1 MEKNGNVNEYSSLS
15 MEAERP
21 KTTNKKLGVVALAM
35 LTFYSGNVYR
45 QNISMI
51 KQITNDFCYF

>member
-21 KTTNKKLGVVALAM
+21 KTTGKKLGVIALAM
-35 LTFYSGNVYR
+35 LTFYSGNVY
-45 QNISMI
+45 QQ
-51 KQITNDFCYF
+51 QIYTFNLKLLINNY